1 MTLLSRPI
9 DFTMPTANVAQ
20 SPPERRG
27 LARDGVRLMVAHRG
41 TGETSDGTFTDLVD
55 LLRPGDALVVN
66 NSKTIPASVDAVSED
81 NEPLRVHFASPL
93 AEGLWSLEVRSP
105 TANGGTVPGPDL
117 AAQTLAL
124 EGGGKAHLLA
134 RSPRSPRLWI
144 AAVEPADDIDRYL
157 DRFGRPIRYLD
168 GPDWPLADY
177 QTVFAT
183 EPGSSEMPSAGRPFT
198 TELVTRLVARGA
210 LVLPITLH
218 TGVSSFEDDE
228 SPGEEPYRVTETTA
242 MTLNRLREA
251 GGRVIAVG
259 TSVARALETV
269 GDGEGAI
276 HPGEGLTDL
285 VITPERGV
293 RVIDGLLTGWHEP
306 RSSHL
311 RLLEAV
317 TGRGML
323 QRLYDQ
329 ALDSAYLW
337 HEFGDELL
345 ILR

>member
-1 MTLLSRPI
+1 
-9 DFTMPTANVAQ
+9 
-20 SPPERRG
+20 
-27 LARDGVRLMVAHRG
+27 
-41 TGETSDGTFTDLVD
+41 FTDLVD
-55 LLRPGDALVVN
+55 VLRPGDALVVN
-66 NSKTIPASVDAVSED
+66 NSKTIPAAVAAVDENGES
-81 NEPLRVHFASPL
+81 LRVHLASPL
-93 AEGLWSLEVRSP
+93 AEGLWSLEVRTP

-117 AAQTLAL
+117 APQTLAL
-124 EGGGKAHLLA
+124 DGGAKAHLLA

-144 AAVEPADDIDRYL
+144 AAVEPTDDVDRYL
-157 DRFGRPIRYLD
+157 DHFGRPIRYLD
-168 GPDWPLADY
+168 GPEWPLSDY

-183 EPGSSEMPSAGRPFT
+183 ERGSSEMPSAGRPFT
-198 TELVTRLVARGA
+198 TDLVTRLVANGV

-228 SPGEEPYRVTETTA
+228 SPGEEPYRVTDTTA
-242 MTLNRLREA
+242 MTLNRLRGA

-259 TSVARALETV
+259 TSVVRALETV
-269 GDGEGAI
+269 GDREGAL

-285 VITPERGV
+285 VVTPERGI

-317 TGRGML
+317 TGREML
-323 QRLYDQ
+323 QRLYDH
-329 ALDSAYLW
+329 ALRSAYLW